1 MTSTQ
6 DLSLTA
12 RAGARRWPGHAM
24 LLMLMLAAAALLT
37 ITPSA
42 SAIVTPPVI
51 QTPPSI
57 TGTPQHGL
65 ELVAHPGTWT
75 GSPSSFSYAWERC
88 ATDFSATCTDIE
100 GATSSSYVATT
111 ADVGLRLRVRVV
123 ATNAD
128 GASGPAWS
136 PHTSA
141 VTPGLPV
148 AVQAPWFY
156 FGDMTVGEQL
166 YANPGAWTNQPTS
179 FRHQWFSCDDAGMSC
194 PDIPGATQVS
204 YLLSDSDVDRFVGVE
219 VVATNS
225 AGDSLPAASGA
236 YGPVSPGVVAPTAGI
251 GSGAPQPAGPVAA
264 GSAPVAPPAS
274 NAFTV
279 VSQRA
284 RPDGSLTFKLRA
296 PRGGRLT
303 AVATAS
309 AAALRDPCRPGCS
322 ASRPAT
328 YGRASKRVDAAGA
341 TTLVVKPGARAR
353 GALKRRGG
361 AIRVRVEITFKPA
374 AGRSSSQ
381 VRSLTVARR
390 AAPRSIRIAR
400 GAR

>member
-1 MTSTQ
+1 MDGQ
-6 DLSLTA
+6 
-12 RAGARRWPGHAM
+12 P
-24 LLMLMLAAAALLT
+24 
-37 ITPSA
+37 I
-42 SAIVTPPVI
+42 
-51 QTPPSI
+51 
-57 TGTPQHGL
+57 
-65 ELVAHPGTWT
+65 ELQLR
-75 GSPSSFSYAWERC
+75 GSGGG
-88 ATDFSATCTDIE
+88 TDFSAPCTGIE
-100 GATSSSYVATT
+100 HASSPSYVPTSV
-111 ADVGLRLRVRVV
+111 DVGLRLRVRVV

-128 GASGPAWS
+128 GNSGPAWS

-156 FGDMTVGEQL
+156 FGEMTVGEQL
-166 YANPGAWTNQPTS
+166 YANPGAWTSQPTS

-194 PDIPGATQVS
+194 PDIAGATQVS
-204 YLLSDSDVDRFVGVE
+204 YVLRDADVGRFVGVE

-225 AGDSLPAASGA
+225 AGDSLPAASDA
-236 YGPVSPGVVAPTAGI
+236 YGPVSPGAVAPTAGI

-274 NAFTV
+274 SAFTV

-296 PRGGRLT
+296 PRGGSFT
-303 AVATAS
+303 ALATAG
-309 AAALRDPCRPGCS
+309 AAILRDPCRPGCS

-328 YGRASKRVDAAGA
+328 FGRVSKRIDAAGT

-353 GALKRRGG
+353 AALKRRGG
-361 AIRVRVEITFKPA
+361 SIRVRVQITFKPSL
-374 AGRSSSQ
+374 GRSSSQ

-390 AAPRSIRIAR
+390 AAPRSVRVSR